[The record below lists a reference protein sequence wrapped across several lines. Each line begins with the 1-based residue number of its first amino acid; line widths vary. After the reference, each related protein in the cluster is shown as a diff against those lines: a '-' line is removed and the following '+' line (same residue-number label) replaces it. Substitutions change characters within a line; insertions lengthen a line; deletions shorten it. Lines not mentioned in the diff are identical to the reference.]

1 LHVSVTYCELL
12 CSQSSTNQLDIG
24 QIDPSFPRLHGLRTL
39 IFPRSTLSSP
49 NLYVLATLASLTE
62 SRTWGMEYHHDR
74 DQQYYRQD
82 VLDEQNQTTQIS
94 AQYNSSALMSTAR
107 FKVPQLPQ
115 RSIPRTT
122 AQSLPH
128 SSYLGAEQSVSSP
141 LHDGLDYPG
150 ATSINSTYQNGYG
163 SLRPPSTSPSFESAG
178 FTYGYQQ
185 AQQIPIS
192 NDYAPHNMRSMSM
205 SSHYDIPQASQS
217 YASTAYPYHNL
228 SSSTAELG
236 MYEPMSIDHQEFQ
249 APQIVSGN
257 SYQGYAAS
265 QPMQQQSTTQ
275 QNNTNVREYLEQYQ
289 MRIREIF
296 TLVKNHQLKPTADLL
311 LQVSRFLIGNVEA
324 LGLDRDDKSQYANR
338 LELWDIF
345 NACWLTVLQLQYK
358 KTHMMM
364 CTAQELP
371 PGQSILD
378 ADTIEI
384 LGQEIVKLCD
394 GIEKTGL
401 VDYQMGVAEERIIS
415 KMLRP
420 QSHSTPRASGSS
432 ASVSAS
438 ASGSRS

>member
-1 LHVSVTYCELL
+1 
-12 CSQSSTNQLDIG
+12 
-24 QIDPSFPRLHGLRTL
+24 
-39 IFPRSTLSSP
+39 
-49 NLYVLATLASLTE
+49 
-62 SRTWGMEYHHDR
+62 
-74 DQQYYRQD
+74 
-82 VLDEQNQTTQIS
+82 
-94 AQYNSSALMSTAR
+94 
-107 FKVPQLPQ
+107 
-115 RSIPRTT
+115 
-122 AQSLPH
+122 
-128 SSYLGAEQSVSSP
+128 
-141 LHDGLDYPG
+141 
-150 ATSINSTYQNGYG
+150 
-163 SLRPPSTSPSFESAG
+163 
-178 FTYGYQQ
+178 
-185 AQQIPIS
+185 
-192 NDYAPHNMRSMSM
+192 
-205 SSHYDIPQASQS
+205 
-217 YASTAYPYHNL
+217 
-228 SSSTAELG
+228 

-338 LELWDIF
+338 LELWDTF

-364 CTAQELP
+364 RTAQELP

-415 KMLRP
+415 SKLL
-420 QSHSTPRASGSS
+420 SHAVLCTSNPADTC
-432 ASVSAS
+432 
-438 ASGSRS
+438 

>member
-1 LHVSVTYCELL
+1 
-12 CSQSSTNQLDIG
+12 
-24 QIDPSFPRLHGLRTL
+24 
-39 IFPRSTLSSP
+39 
-49 NLYVLATLASLTE
+49 
-62 SRTWGMEYHHDR
+62 
-74 DQQYYRQD
+74 
-82 VLDEQNQTTQIS
+82 
-94 AQYNSSALMSTAR
+94 
-107 FKVPQLPQ
+107 
-115 RSIPRTT
+115 
-122 AQSLPH
+122 
-128 SSYLGAEQSVSSP
+128 
-141 LHDGLDYPG
+141 
-150 ATSINSTYQNGYG
+150 
-163 SLRPPSTSPSFESAG
+163 
-178 FTYGYQQ
+178 
-185 AQQIPIS
+185 
-192 NDYAPHNMRSMSM
+192 MRSMSM

-296 TLVKNHQLKPTADLL
+296 TLV
-311 LQVSRFLIGNVEA
+311 SRFLIGNVEA

-338 LELWDIF
+338 LELWDTF

-384 LGQEIVKLCD
+384 LGHEIVKLCD